1 MTEKK
6 SKECV
11 AFGESVRELRLERG
25 LSQDDFAAAAGIHRT
40 YVGGVERGERNPT
53 LTSIA
58 RIASALKIS
67 PAELLALSMS
77 RMKANLRK

>member
-11 AFGESVRELRLERG
+11 AFGDSVRHLRQQLG

-53 LTSIA
+53 LTSIT
-58 RIASALKIS
+58 RIAAALNVSAS
-67 PAELLALSMS
+67 ELLALSAD
-77 RMKANLRK
+77 RMKAKSRR